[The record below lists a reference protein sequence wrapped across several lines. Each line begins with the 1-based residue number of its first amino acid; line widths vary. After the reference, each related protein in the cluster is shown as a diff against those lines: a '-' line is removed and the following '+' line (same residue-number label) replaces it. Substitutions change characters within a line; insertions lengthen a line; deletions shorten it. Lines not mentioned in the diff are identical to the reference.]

1 MNPGSIVRCRN
12 RDWVL
17 LPSEQTELDL
27 LRPLTGAT
35 DEECAKLVSRLLKE
49 GSHPIVWCRYIATAE
64 YLADG
69 LQKALARAHPNVR
82 VVAITGR
89 MVDEERRAKVDELAR
104 EGRRVLVATDC
115 LSEGVNLQHAF
126 DAVLHYDLP
135 WNPNRLEQR
144 EGRVD
149 RFGQRA
155 TSVKA
160 IRYFS
165 PDSAVDGVVLDV
177 LLNKAREIHRALG
190 THVPVP
196 EESETVTEA
205 LLNALFLRG
214 VPDQPDKEVQLQLD
228 FGLPEVETF
237 HKKWDLDVERER
249 INRTRFAQ
257 RALKPAEVREELEST
272 DNVLGDPDAVR
283 DFVLS
288 AAQRIGLGIAK
299 ERRNDVFRVAIG
311 PEAIVT
317 LPSPIQF
324 VLPTSKTG

>member
-1 MNPGSIVRCRN
+1 
-12 RDWVL
+12 
-17 LPSEQTELDL
+17 
-27 LRPLTGAT
+27 
-35 DEECAKLVSRLLKE
+35 
-49 GSHPIVWCRYIATAE
+49 
-64 YLADG
+64 
-69 LQKALARAHPNVR
+69 
-82 VVAITGR
+82 
-89 MVDEERRAKVDELAR
+89 
-104 EGRRVLVATDC
+104 VLVATDC

-214 VPDQPDKEVQLQLD
+214 VPDQPDKEVQRQLD